1 VRTKHFGFRIIG
13 FACGVFL
20 LASCGKDKINSG
32 TGGAVGFGGITVRL
46 TDAPGNYQQVN
57 VDIQKVSIHLVP
69 NSGKADWIDLNTKSG
84 VYNLLKL
91 QNGIDTSIVDT
102 TKLPAGKIT
111 QMRLILGSN
120 NSVMA
125 DSVIYKLTIPSGSQ
139 TGIKLIG
146 NMAVDPNKM
155 LNVLIDFDANK
166 SIVLNGNG
174 VYHMKPTVK
183 VL

>member
-1 VRTKHFGFRIIG
+1 MKTKASTLVVTGL
-13 FACGVFL
+13 VSVTL
-20 LASCGKDKINSG
+20 LLTSCKKENNPSGGLPNSNAG
-32 TGGAVGFGGITVRL
+32 SIVIRL

-69 NSGKADWIDLNTKSG
+69 DSGKADWIDLKTKSG
-84 VYNLLKL
+84 VYDLLKL

-102 TKLPAGKIT
+102 TKLAAGKIT

-120 NSVMA
+120 NTIMA
-125 DSVIYKLTIPSGSQ
+125 DSIIYKLTVPSGSQ

-146 NMAVDPNKM
+146 HMIVDPNKT

-166 SIVLNGNG
+166 SVVLNGNG
-174 VYHMKPTVK
+174 SYHMKPTVK